1 MYNYCVTVSSFR
13 VSDAHISQ
21 EREFSPMLL
30 INQVKAINYDLL
42 LINLLTNLPVLS
54 LISLF
59 RYRTCFV
66 AFECLSHIVYA

>member
-1 MYNYCVTVSSFR
+1 MYNYCITVSSFR
-13 VSDAHISQ
+13 VSNAHISQ

-54 LISLF
+54 LISLL
-59 RYRTCFV
+59 RVIERV
-66 AFECLSHIVYA
+66 SWPSNVYLT